1 MKPLTRGL
9 LLGGIQ
15 LLLVL
20 AVAGTL
26 LFERNTLP
34 RVWVETTGFD
44 PLLPIRG
51 RYVELN
57 LVVDPAMGEAPSE
70 AEPAAWR
77 QGRLHVR
84 GDRLV
89 AILLPEGEYSSDGVM
104 LMPVSTRGGPRWAM
118 VEPVAFFL
126 PEDAPDPTRLPPGQ
140 VLWAEVSVPERGMPR
155 PIRLEVRP
163 LSPGSA
169 PADTAS
175 PPAG

>member
-26 LFERNTLP
+26 LYERNTLP
-34 RVWVETTGFD
+34 RVWAETTGFD

-57 LVVDPAMGEAPSE
+57 LVVDPATGEAPSE

-89 AILLPEGEYSSDGVM
+89 ATLLPEGEYASDGVM

-126 PEDAPDPTRLPPGQ
+126 PEDAPDPTRLSTGQ
-140 VLWAEVSVPERGMPR
+140 VLWAEVSVPARGMPR

>member
-9 LLGGIQ
+9 LLAGIH
-15 LLLVL
+15 LLLAL

-26 LFERNTLP
+26 LYERNTLP
-34 RVWVETTGFD
+34 RVWAETTGFD

-57 LVVDPAMGEAPSE
+57 LVVNLAAGEAPSE

-77 QGRLHVR
+77 QGRLEVR

-89 AILLPEGEYSSDGVM
+89 ATLLPEGEYSSDGVM
-104 LMPVSTRGGPRWAM
+104 LMPIVTRGVARWAM
-118 VEPVAFFL
+118 VDPVAFFL
-126 PEDAPDPTRLPPGQ
+126 PEDAPDPTRLSAGE
-140 VLWAEVSVPERGMPR
+140 VLWAEVSVPEQGMPR
-155 PIRLEVRP
+155 PIRLEVRR

-175 PPAG
+175 PPVG

>member
-9 LLGGIQ
+9 LLAGIQ
-15 LLLVL
+15 LLLAL

-26 LFERNTLP
+26 LYERNTLP
-34 RVWVETTGFD
+34 RVWAETTGFD

-57 LVVDPAMGEAPSE
+57 LVVDLVPGEAPSE

-77 QGRLHVR
+77 QGRLDVR

-89 AILLPEGEYSSDGVM
+89 ATLLPEGEYSSDTVM
-104 LMPVSTRGGPRWAM
+104 LMPVATPAGPRWAM

-126 PEDAPDPTRLPPGQ
+126 PEEAEDPTRLDAGE
-140 VLWAEVSVPERGMPR
+140 VLWAEVSVPERGSPR

-163 LSPGSA
+163 LSPGSV

-175 PPAG
+175 SPAG